1 MFNFFKKTS
10 FFLLFLILIAPFY
23 KVRCEEGSI
32 EEQSKK
38 TVYLTFDDGPG
49 GKATLEVLDTLQKE
63 NVPATFFIIG
73 NQICGQE
80 NTILRMKNEGHSLGL
95 HSFSHDRNI
104 LYRSNGDFINEM
116 KKCQDELFRVTGDYY
131 TILRFPFGSNNST
144 YRLTKSMVDCIHQ
157 SGFTI
162 YDWTQ
167 DTLDGANPNS
177 SPDLILNRAIS
188 TDDTVVVLMHTS
200 NININSAKALP
211 GIIKYYKSQ
220 GYTFKKITPNTKEI
234 YKITRPNC

>member
-1 MFNFFKKTS
+1 MFNFLKKTS

-49 GKATLEVLDTLQKE
+49 GKVTLEVLDTLQKE

-73 NQICGQE
+73 NQISGQE
-80 NTILRMKNEGHSLGL
+80 DIILRMKNEGHSLGL

-116 KKCQDELFRVTGDYY
+116 KKCQDELFRVTGYY
-131 TILRFPFGSNNST
+131 
-144 YRLTKSMVDCIHQ
+144 
-157 SGFTI
+157 
-162 YDWTQ
+162 
-167 DTLDGANPNS
+167 
-177 SPDLILNRAIS
+177 
-188 TDDTVVVLMHTS
+188 
-200 NININSAKALP
+200 
-211 GIIKYYKSQ
+211 
-220 GYTFKKITPNTKEI
+220 
-234 YKITRPNC
+234 